1 MTYLKSIIGL
11 LLLSVLMLFCAP
23 SNELTSD
30 NNQSPFIPNWYSA
43 DGYASDSTTVSY
55 FYVSQSVDSL
65 SSIEMAKKV
74 AEVELINNIDDRV
87 EAYRRLQNESE
98 LWQSTDSIRQ
108 LRMAMIQLIGRSEM
122 VHSVTQKEGRY
133 YKNYIQLS
141 ISKNSIRSQLLDS
154 ITLDSNISTDVMSE
168 LLDTL

>member
-1 MTYLKSIIGL
+1 
-11 LLLSVLMLFCAP
+11 
-23 SNELTSD
+23 
-30 NNQSPFIPNWYSA
+30 
-43 DGYASDSTTVSY
+43 
-55 FYVSQSVDSL
+55 
-65 SSIEMAKKV
+65 MAKKV

-108 LRMAMIQLIGRSEM
+108 LRMAIIQLLGRSEM

-133 YKNYIQLS
+133 YKNYIQIS
-141 ISKNSIRSQLLDS
+141 ISKNSIMSQLLDS
-154 ITLDSNISTDVMSE
+154 TTLDSKIAADVMSE